1 MHGLRIA
8 AIVLAALSAGLAHAQ
23 VRGVHAVDTRA
34 YGFMIGDLVPRT
46 VEIEVERGWSL
57 QPTSLPAPGAQ
68 RYWLELRSVRTSSRR
83 DVDVD
88 VLRIDLDYQTFY
100 APIQALER
108 TLPGFTV
115 GVTDGTTVVQA
126 RVPDAIVTMSPMR
139 EVKLGSGGVDG
150 ERTIALRLDA
160 LPTMRGTRLVRIAA
174 AACTVLVLL
183 SLAVVARRHA
193 WWPFHA
199 RPDRPF
205 ARAARAL
212 RRADDARYDDHVR
225 QLHRAFDASAGRRL
239 FAEDVAA
246 WLAARPAF
254 AMRAEPIG
262 RFFAASRALFFA
274 GDGAA
279 ARTILPA
286 RELAALAT
294 ALAVAERRTR

>member
-8 AIVLAALSAGLAHAQ
+8 ASVLIVLSAGLVHAQ

-34 YGFMIGDLVPRT
+34 YGFMIGDLVPRAI
-46 VEIEVERGWSL
+46 EIEVERGWTL
-57 QPTSLPAPGAQ
+57 QATSLPAPGAQ
-68 RYWLELRSVRTSSRR
+68 RYWLDLRSVRTSSRR
-83 DVDVD
+83 DGDVD

-108 TLPGFTV
+108 TLPGFDI

-126 RVPDAIVTMSPMR
+126 RVPEAIVTMSPLR

-150 ERTIALRLDA
+150 ERTIVLRPDA
-160 LPTMRGTRLVRIAA
+160 LPTMRDTRSARIAV

-183 SLAVVARRHA
+183 AFAAVVRRHA

-205 ARAARAL
+205 AHASRAL
-212 RRADDARYDDHVR
+212 RRTDDAHYDDHVR
-225 QLHRAFDASAGRRL
+225 RLHRAFDTSAGRRL

-254 AMRAEPIG
+254 ATLAEPIG

-279 ARTILPA
+279 ARTILSV
-286 RELAALAT
+286 RELVALAG